1 MLTNIFSIFLIY
13 DRYRGH
19 RNTDIRDSVKALAPN
34 ATVILYGS
42 QARGDYKHGSDL
54 DILILLDKDT
64 ITREDEKMLKY
75 PLYDIEFET
84 GKIISPLVLT
94 KTDWES
100 RHKITPFYENVS
112 REGIVL

>member
-1 MLTNIFSIFLIY
+1 MIRKTVQSIVP
-13 DRYRGH
+13 D
-19 RNTDIRDSVKALAPN
+19 

-42 QARGDYKHGSDL
+42 YARGDYNSESDL
-54 DILILLDKDT
+54 DILILLNKT
-64 ITREDEKMLKY
+64 KISREDEKSVKY

-94 KTDWES
+94 KKEWVTQ
-100 RHKITPFYENVS
+100 HKITPFYENVT

>member
-1 MLTNIFSIFLIY
+1 MIRKTVQSIVP
-13 DRYRGH
+13 D
-19 RNTDIRDSVKALAPN
+19 

-42 QARGDYKHGSDL
+42 YARGDYNSESDF
-54 DILILLDKDT
+54 DILILLNKT
-64 ITREDEKMLKY
+64 KISREDEKSVKY

-94 KTDWES
+94 KKEWVTQ
-100 RHKITPFYENVS
+100 HKITPFYENVT

>member
-1 MLTNIFSIFLIY
+1 MIY
-13 DRYRGH
+13 TR
-19 RNTDIRDSVKALAPN
+19 DIILRIKDSVKASAPN

-42 QARGDYKHGSDL
+42 QARGDFKEDSDL

-64 ITREDEKMLKY
+64 ITREDEKTVKY

-84 GKIISPLVLT
+84 GKIISPLILT
-94 KTDWES
+94 KSDWES
-100 RHKITPFYENVS
+100 KHRITPFYDNVV

>member
-1 MLTNIFSIFLIY
+1 MIKN
-13 DRYRGH
+13 
-19 RNTDIRDSVKALAPN
+19 SVKIIAPN

-42 QARGDYKHGSDL
+42 QARGDFRADSDL
-54 DILILLDKDT
+54 DILILLDKDK
-64 ITREDEKMLKY
+64 ISREDEKRVKY

-94 KTDWES
+94 KSDWES
-100 RHKITPFYENVS
+100 IHRITPFYDNVS

>member
-1 MLTNIFSIFLIY
+1 MTNEDILLKIKDSIKL
-13 DRYRGH
+13 
-19 RNTDIRDSVKALAPN
+19 SAPD
-34 ATVILYGS
+34 ATVIIYGS
-42 QARGDYKHGSDL
+42 QARGNYREDSDFDL
-54 DILILLDKDT
+54 LILLNRDKF
-64 ITREDEKMLKY
+64 TREDEKKVTY

-100 RHKITPFYENVS
+100 KHRITPFYDSVV